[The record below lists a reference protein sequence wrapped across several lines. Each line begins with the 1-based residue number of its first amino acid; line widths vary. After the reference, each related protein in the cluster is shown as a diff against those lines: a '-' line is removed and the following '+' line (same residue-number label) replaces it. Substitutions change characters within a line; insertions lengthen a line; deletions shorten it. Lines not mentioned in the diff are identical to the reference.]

1 MSLVYVPHDWEPWGC
16 IDLPHLHSPEAAGSR
31 TDSHPTD
38 CPDAA
43 FWERSLRPQQLLPD
57 SVQDLGV
64 RASSKVNSNGARSRF
79 YMILD
84 ALHLP
89 SHDHSGTGVLPQRT
103 AQSSAGFHAAHDA
116 VCREQEPRLL
126 WSKFSSTAA
135 YSAQDSR
142 QCCCGPPQQDAPA
155 PSPIIREPKL
165 WPVRIVARTGK

>member
-1 MSLVYVPHDWEPWGC
+1 MG
-16 IDLPHLHSPEAAGSR
+16 LHRFAAPSFPLKLLAAVQTAIQQTARTQRFGSAASGHSNCSR
-31 TDSHPTD
+31 TPFKTSESGP
-38 CPDAA
+38 
-43 FWERSLRPQQLLPD
+43 PQ
-57 SVQDLGV
+57 
-64 RASSKVNSNGARSRF
+64 RVNSNGACSRF

>member
-1 MSLVYVPHDWEPWGC
+1 MG
-16 IDLPHLHSPEAAGSR
+16 LHRFAAPSFPLKLLAAVQ
-31 TDSHPTD
+31 TAHPTD

-43 FWERSLRPQQLLPD
+43 FWERSLRPQRLLPD

-64 RASSKVNSNGARSRF
+64 RASSKVNSNGACSRF

-116 VCREQEPRLL
+116 VCPRTRTASAVVKIFKYGCIFCARQPPVLL
-126 WSKFSSTAA
+126 WAAATRRSSAVSD
-135 YSAQDSR
+135 YKGAQTLACENSCPHREIGISR
-142 QCCCGPPQQDAPA
+142 LFDP
-155 PSPIIREPKL
+155 
-165 WPVRIVARTGK
+165 